1 MRCLAESKKIIL
13 VGIPGVG
20 KTTLVKK
27 LVQLLQAK
35 KHSVR
40 VESFGTLMLKEASE
54 HAQDRDDLRKLDI
67 SQQKK
72 LQNKVASKI
81 ASFKENI
88 VLVDT
93 HAFISTDSGFYPGL
107 PNNILEII
115 QPDHFVSVSARPEEI
130 YNRRTGDG
138 TRSRDIISIE
148 SIKKELAV
156 QDSMVAS
163 CSVLSG
169 SPILT
174 VLNSEGRV
182 DGVVAEI
189 IKGIGANDRSWHNT
203 SFLGCGIFAG
213 HGSFWTR

>member
-1 MRCLAESKKIIL
+1 MHCLAENKKIII

-27 LVQLLQAK
+27 LAELLKAK

-40 VESFGTLMLKEASE
+40 VDSFGTLMLKEASSY
-54 HAQDRDDLRKLDI
+54 AKDRDDLRKLDI

-72 LQNKVASKI
+72 LQNQVASKI
-81 ASFKENI
+81 ACFSEDI
-88 VLVDT
+88 IIVDT
-93 HAFISTDSGFYPGL
+93 HAFIATDSGFYPGL

-115 QPDHFVSVSARPEEI
+115 KPNHFVSVSARPEEI
-130 YNRRTGDG
+130 YNRRMGDG
-138 TRSRDIISIE
+138 TRIRDIVSIE

-156 QDSMVAS
+156 QDSMVAA

-174 VLNSEGRV
+174 VLNSEGLA
-182 DGVVAEI
+182 DSVAEEI
-189 IKGIGANDRSWHNT
+189 AKGIGA
-203 SFLGCGIFAG
+203 
-213 HGSFWTR
+213 

>member
-130 YNRRTGDG
+130 YNRRMGDG

-163 CSVLSG
+163 CSVLDLAHQYLRLPSPIRLLYISSGRAETETKWSGCIISSMLFG
-169 SPILT
+169 SP
-174 VLNSEGRV
+174 G
-182 DGVVAEI
+182 
-189 IKGIGANDRSWHNT
+189 
-203 SFLGCGIFAG
+203 
-213 HGSFWTR
+213 

>member
-1 MRCLAESKKIIL
+1 M

-27 LVQLLQAK
+27 LVELLQAK

-40 VESFGTLMLKEASE
+40 VESFGTLMLKEA
-54 HAQDRDDLRKLDI
+54 ADYVKNRDDLRRLDI
-67 SQQKK
+67 LQQKK

-81 ASFKENI
+81 ASFDEDI

-93 HAFISTDSGFYPGL
+93 HAFIATDSGFYPGL

-115 QPDHFVSVSARPEEI
+115 NPNHFVSVSARPEEI
-130 YNRRTGDG
+130 YNRRMGDG

-148 SIKKELAV
+148 SIKKELAL
-156 QDSMVAS
+156 QDSIS

-174 VLNSEGRV
+174 VETLEGKA
-182 DGVVAEI
+182 DGVA
-189 IKGIGANDRSWHNT
+189 ANIVKDV
-203 SFLGCGIFAG
+203 CGGSSLQICLHRGFANVRGFFIQGSLFFKIF
-213 HGSFWTR
+213 

>member
-1 MRCLAESKKIIL
+1 M

-27 LVQLLQAK
+27 LVELLQAK

-40 VESFGTLMLKEASE
+40 VESFGTLMLKEA
-54 HAQDRDDLRKLDI
+54 ADYVKNRDDLRRLDI
-67 SQQKK
+67 LQQKK

-81 ASFKENI
+81 ASFDEDI

-93 HAFISTDSGFYPGL
+93 HAFIATDSGFYPGL

-115 QPDHFVSVSARPEEI
+115 NPNHFVSVSARPEEI
-130 YNRRTGDG
+130 YNRRMGDG

-148 SIKKELAV
+148 SIKKELAL

-174 VLNSEGRV
+174 VLNAEGKA
-182 DGVVAEI
+182 DGVAANIV
-189 IKGIGANDRSWHNT
+189 KGIGA
-203 SFLGCGIFAG
+203 
-213 HGSFWTR
+213 

>member
-1 MRCLAESKKIIL
+1 MAENKKIII

-27 LVQLLQAK
+27 LVELLKAK
-35 KHSVR
+35 QHSVR
-40 VESFGTLMLKEASE
+40 VDSFGTLMLEEVHNDISN
-54 HAQDRDDLRKLDI
+54 RDELRKLDI
-67 SQQKK
+67 FKQKK
-72 LQNKVASKI
+72 LQNRVATKI
-81 ASFKENI
+81 ASFTEDI

-115 QPDHFVSVSARPEEI
+115 KPDHYISVSARPEEV
-130 YNRRTGDG
+130 YNRRMSDN
-138 TRSRDIISIE
+138 TRSRDIVTIE

-156 QDSMVAS
+156 QDSMVAA

-174 VLNSEGRV
+174 VLNSEGKAN
-182 DGVVAEI
+182 DVAVEI
-189 IKGIGANDRSWHNT
+189 IEGIGV
-203 SFLGCGIFAG
+203 
-213 HGSFWTR
+213 